1 MSTHGHGEPTADEI
15 QRLLRPERTS
25 TLDPFVVLSHCPINF
40 RDTVADIGC
49 GPGYFTLPLA
59 KQLVNGKVYALDVN
73 QEMLDACRERV
84 NEARMGNVEIVQC
97 EEYSFPL
104 PPATMDGLFVAFV
117 VHHPQDRARF
127 LAAIKELLK
136 PKGWCSV
143 LEWQAK
149 ETESGPPVS
158 SRIAPSELE
167 ELAPSVGFRVVNW
180 RSINED
186 HYIMTLMNT

>member
-1 MSTHGHGEPTADEI
+1 MSTHDHEEQTADVI
-15 QRLLRPERTS
+15 QRLLRPERTA
-25 TLDPFVVLSHCPINF
+25 TLDPFVVLSLCPINF

-73 QEMLDACRERV
+73 QEMLDACRGRV
-84 NEARMGNVEIVQC
+84 EEARMGNVEIVKC

-127 LAAIKELLK
+127 LTAIKDLLK
-136 PKGWCSV
+136 LKGWCSV
-143 LEWQAK
+143 LEWQPK

-158 SRIAPSELE
+158 SRIDPSELE
-167 ELAPSVGFRVVNW
+167 ELARSIGFRVINW

-186 HYIMTLMNT
+186 HYIMTLMNS